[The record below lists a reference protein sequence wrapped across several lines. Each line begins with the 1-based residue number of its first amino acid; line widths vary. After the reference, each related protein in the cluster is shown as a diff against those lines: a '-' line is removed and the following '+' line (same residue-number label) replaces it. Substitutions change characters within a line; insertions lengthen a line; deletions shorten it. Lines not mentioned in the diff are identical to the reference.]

1 MNDFHYF
8 DNAATTKICREALDE
23 YVNISQNHMANP
35 SALYSEGR
43 QSKAILTSSR
53 EKIAGYLGVKPSTLF
68 FTSGASES
76 ISIVLSSLLW
86 AKRSGEVIF
95 SSIEHEAV
103 SSFKGLLREKG
114 WKVNYLGAKGGFV
127 SPDELEARITPD
139 TRLVAI
145 MAVNN
150 VLGTIQDIKSLVK
163 VVRQK
168 EKEYGRSIFFFSDC
182 VQALGKTGFSLT
194 DMDVDGASFS
204 AHKINGPRGTGLLYL
219 KKGQIQVLSHAGGQ
233 EGGIRGG
240 TENLPAIAA
249 FAKAVERLKTWDE
262 EKIHG

>member
-1 MNDFHYF
+1 
-8 DNAATTKICREALDE
+8 
-23 YVNISQNHMANP
+23 MANP
-35 SALYSEGR
+35 SAVYSEGR
-43 QSKAILTSSR
+43 QSKAILNSSR
-53 EKIAGYLGVKPSTLF
+53 EKIADCLGVKPSTLFFTSGASESISIVLSSLLF

-103 SSFKGLLREKG
+103 SSFEGLLSEKG

-139 TRLVAI
+139 TRLVAV

-204 AHKINGPRGTGLLYL
+204 AHKINGPRGTGLL
-219 KKGQIQVLSHAGGQ
+219 
-233 EGGIRGG
+233 
-240 TENLPAIAA
+240 
-249 FAKAVERLKTWDE
+249 
-262 EKIHG
+262 